1 VSPEKPLVVYDG
13 ACGFCRRWIARW
25 KASFGDRVEVASYQT
40 AASRFPE
47 MEAAGFREAVHLR
60 APDGTWTRGAE
71 AVFRALAAAPGRGW
85 LLWLYRRVPGFAPF
99 SEWVYRVVAANRPGL
114 SAATSWVWGRRLV
127 PPGERLTTWI
137 YLRLLATVY
146 LVAFVSLW
154 TQISGLA
161 GVQGILPARAY
172 LEAIASRY
180 GGTAYWLAPTLAWV
194 SPTDGF
200 LFALCGAGVALSIA
214 LALGFVPVAACFGL
228 WALYLSVSIPC
239 QEFLWF
245 QWDSLLLEAGFLAMF
260 LAPWRARSHPAT
272 DPKPSRAAL
281 WLSRWLLFRLIL
293 SSSIVKLAS
302 GDLSWR
308 HFRALEFHF
317 ETQPLPA
324 WTSWY
329 AHHASDT
336 VLRAATLGTLLVEGL
351 APFLIFAPRRIR
363 FVGAA
368 LIAGLQVA
376 VMATGNYAFFN
387 WLTLALCVLLLD
399 DGVWP
404 RRWREAAGVPEPEE
418 LGPAAEEPAPV
429 PEREPDP
436 AETTTAAPSPSPHAP
451 RRGRWHPWVVRP
463 LAALLVVLSLVP
475 FLRATNRETKWLGP
489 IEKVY
494 EGVWPFRTVNH
505 YGLFAVMTTRRPEI
519 VIEGSSNGVDWLEY
533 RFPYKPGDPRRMPQ
547 FVAPHQ
553 PRVDWQLWFAAL
565 SDIERQAWFL
575 SLCKR
580 LLEGSPPVLSLLD
593 WNPFPRA
600 PPRYLRSIIYEYR
613 YTDPPVRKATG
624 VWWLREPR
632 GFYGPVL
639 ALEGGQ
645 LVPVGVRPDTT
656 GTAAPEDATP

>member
-1 VSPEKPLVVYDG
+1 MHSGKPLLVYDG
-13 ACGFCRRWIARW
+13 ECGFCRRWIARW
-25 KASFGDRVEVASYQT
+25 KRSFGDRVEVVPYQDVAS
-40 AASRFPE
+40 SFPE
-47 MEAAGFREAVHLR
+47 IDADSFRESVHLR
-60 APDGTWTRGAE
+60 EPNGAWSRGAE
-71 AVFRALAAAPGRGW
+71 AVFRALANTPGRRW
-85 LLWLYRRVPGFAPF
+85 LLWLYRRLPGFAPL
-99 SEWVYRVVAANRPGL
+99 SEGVYRLVAANR
-114 SAATSWVWGRRLV
+114 SALFSATAWVWGRWLT
-127 PPGERLTTWI
+127 PPGERLTAWI
-137 YLRLLATVY
+137 YLRLVAAVY

-154 TQISGLA
+154 MQISGLA

-180 GGTAYWLAPTLAWV
+180 GGTAYWLAPTLAWI

-200 LFALCGAGVALSIA
+200 LFAMCGAGVVLSIL
-214 LALGFVPVAACFGL
+214 LALGFVPVLACFGL

-239 QEFLWF
+239 QDFLWF

-260 LAPWRARSHPAT
+260 LAPWRLRSHPAT
-272 DPKPSRAAL
+272 DPPPSRAAL
-281 WLSRWLLFRLIL
+281 WVSRWLLFRLII
-293 SSSIVKLAS
+293 SSAIVKLAS

-317 ETQPLPA
+317 ETQPIPA

-329 AHHASDT
+329 ADHLPGA
-336 VLRAATLGTLLVEGL
+336 VLRAATLGTLLIEGL

-363 FVGAA
+363 FLGAA
-368 LIAGLQVA
+368 LIGALQVA
-376 VMATGNYAFFN
+376 IMATGNYAFFN
-387 WLTLALCVLLLD
+387 WLTLALCVVLLD

-404 RRWREAAGVPEPEE
+404 KRWRQAAGVVEPEE
-418 LGPAAEEPAPV
+418 AETLRAEERAPAAAPAAQP
-429 PEREPDP
+429 
-436 AETTTAAPSPSPHAP
+436 AAP
-451 RRGRWHPWVVRP
+451 RGRWHPWVVRP
-463 LAALLVVLSLVP
+463 LALLLLVLSLVP
-475 FLRATNRETKWLGP
+475 ILRATNRETKWLGP

-519 VIEGSSNGVDWLEY
+519 VIEGSANGVDWLEY
-533 RFPYKPGDPRRMPQ
+533 EFPYKPGDPRRAPQ

-565 SDIERQAWFL
+565 SDIERQAWYL

-593 WNPFPRA
+593 RNPFPQA

-624 VWWLREPR
+624 VWWLREAR
-632 GFYGPVL
+632 SLYGPIL
-639 ALEGGQ
+639 TLENGQ
-645 LVPVGVRPDTT
+645 LMPVGVEPDT
-656 GTAAPEDATP
+656 TAAPERSAR

>member
-1 VSPEKPLVVYDG
+1 MNFEKPLLIYDG
-13 ACGFCRRWIARW
+13 ECGFCRRWIARW
-25 KASFGDRVEVASYQT
+25 KHSFGDRVEVAPCQDV
-40 AASRFPE
+40 ASRFPD
-47 MEAAGFREAVHLR
+47 MDPARFREAVHLR
-60 APDGTWTRGAE
+60 EPDGTWTRGAE
-71 AVFRALAAAPGRGW
+71 AVLRALAAAPGRGW
-85 LLWLYRRVPGFAPF
+85 PLRLYRHVPGFASV
-99 SEWVYRVVAANRPGL
+99 SEWVYRLVASNRPVLTGVT
-114 SAATSWVWGRRLV
+114 AWVWGRRLV
-127 PPGERLTTWI
+127 PPGERLTAWI
-137 YLRLLATVY
+137 YLRLLAAVY

-180 GGTAYWLAPTLAWV
+180 GGTAYWLAPTFAWI

-200 LFALCGAGVALSIA
+200 LFALCGAGVALSIL
-214 LALGFVPVAACFGL
+214 LALGFVPIACCVGL

-260 LAPWRARSHPAT
+260 LAPWRVRSHPRT
-272 DPKPSRAAL
+272 DPPPSRAAL
-281 WLSRWLLFRLIL
+281 WLSRWLLFRLTL
-293 SSSIVKLAS
+293 SSAIVKIAS
-302 GDLSWR
+302 GDPAWR
-308 HFRALEFHF
+308 NFRALEFHF
-317 ETQPLPA
+317 ETQPIPA
-324 WTSWY
+324 WTSY
-329 AHHASDT
+329 HAHHLPDT
-336 VLRAATLGTLLVEGL
+336 VLRAATLETLLIEGL

-363 FVGAA
+363 FMGAA
-368 LIAGLQVA
+368 LIAGLQVSI
-376 VMATGNYAFFN
+376 MATGNYAFFN

-404 RRWREAAGVPEPEE
+404 RRWRDAAGVREPDDSRS
-418 LGPAAEEPAPV
+418 PAV
-429 PEREPDP
+429 EREPEVEP
-436 AETTTAAPSPSPHAP
+436 RGAGS
-451 RRGRWHPWVVRP
+451 RRGAWHPWVVRP
-463 LAALLVVLSLVP
+463 VAALLVVLSLVP

-489 IEKVY
+489 VEKVY

-519 VIEGSSNGVDWLEY
+519 VIEGSANGVDWLEY
-533 RFPYKPGDPRRMPQ
+533 EFPYKPGDPRRAPG
-547 FVAPHQ
+547 FVGPHQ

-593 WNPFPRA
+593 RNPFPRA
-600 PPRYLRSIIYEYR
+600 PPRYLRSIVYEYR
-613 YTDPPVRKATG
+613 YTEPRVRKATG

-639 ALEGGQ
+639 ALEEGR
-645 LVPVGVRPDTT
+645 LVPVGVAPDTT
-656 GTAAPEDATP
+656 GTAPPAGSPRR

>member
-1 VSPEKPLVVYDG
+1 L
-13 ACGFCRRWIARW
+13 
-25 KASFGDRVEVASYQT
+25 
-40 AASRFPE
+40 
-47 MEAAGFREAVHLR
+47 
-60 APDGTWTRGAE
+60 
-71 AVFRALAAAPGRGW
+71 
-85 LLWLYRRVPGFAPF
+85 
-99 SEWVYRVVAANRPGL
+99 VAANRPALTGVT
-114 SAATSWVWGRRLV
+114 AWVWGRWLA
-127 PPGERLTTWI
+127 PPGERLAAWI
-137 YLRLLATVY
+137 YLRLLAAVY

-154 TQISGLA
+154 MQISGLA

-172 LEAIASRY
+172 LEAIAARY
-180 GGTAYWLAPTLAWV
+180 GGTAYWLAPTLAWI

-200 LFALCGAGVALSIA
+200 LFALCGAGVALSIL
-214 LALGFVPVAACFGL
+214 LALGLLPVACCIGL
-228 WALYLSVSIPC
+228 WILYLSVSIPC

-260 LAPWRARSHPAT
+260 LAPWRVRSHPAT
-272 DPKPSRAAL
+272 DPPPSRAGL
-281 WLSRWLLFRLIL
+281 WLSRWLLFRLVL
-293 SSSIVKLAS
+293 SSAIVKLAS
-302 GDLSWR
+302 GDVSWR

-317 ETQPLPA
+317 ETQPIPA

-329 AHHASDT
+329 VDHLPGAI
-336 VLRAATLGTLLVEGL
+336 LRAATLGTLLIEGL

-363 FVGAA
+363 FLGAA
-368 LIAGLQVA
+368 LIAGLQLA

-404 RRWREAAGVPEPEE
+404 RRWREAAGVPEPDER
-418 LGPAAEEPAPV
+418 EPAP
-429 PEREPDP
+429 
-436 AETTTAAPSPSPHAP
+436 AP

-505 YGLFAVMTTRRPEI
+505 YGLFAVMTTRRAEI
-519 VIEGSSNGVDWLEY
+519 VIEGSANGVDWLEY
-533 RFPYKPGDPRRMPQ
+533 GFPYKPGDPRRVPR

-565 SDIERQAWFL
+565 SDIERQAWYL

-593 WNPFPRA
+593 RNPFPA
-600 PPRYLRSIIYEYR
+600 EPPRYLRSILYEYR
-613 YTDPPVRKATG
+613 YTDPAVRKATG
-624 VWWLREPR
+624 VWWLRDPR
-632 GFYGPVL
+632 GLYGPIVT
-639 ALEGGQ
+639 LENGQ

-656 GTAAPEDATP
+656 SAPERAPPTSRSAPGPRSPP

>member
-1 VSPEKPLVVYDG
+1 MNSEKPLLVYDG
-13 ACGFCRRWIARW
+13 ECGFCRRWIARW
-25 KASFGDRVEVASYQT
+25 MRSLRDRVEVAPYQEV
-40 AASRFPE
+40 APRFPE
-47 MEAAGFREAVHLR
+47 IGVDRFRESVHLR
-60 APDGTWTRGAE
+60 EPGGAWTRGTE
-71 AVFRALAAAPGRGW
+71 AVFRALATSPRRKW
-85 LLWLYRRVPGFAPF
+85 LLWLYRRVPGFAPV
-99 SEWVYRVVAANRPGL
+99 SEGVYRFVAAHRPAL
-114 SAATSWVWGRRLV
+114 SSVTAWVWGRWLA

-137 YLRLLATVY
+137 YLRLLAAVY

-154 TQISGLA
+154 MQISGLA

-180 GGTAYWLAPTLAWV
+180 GGTAYWLAPTLAWI

-200 LFALCGAGVALSIA
+200 LFALCGAGVVLSIL

-228 WALYLSVSIPC
+228 WALYLSASIPC
-239 QEFLWF
+239 KEFLWF
-245 QWDSLLLEAGFLAMF
+245 QWDSLLLEAGFLALF
-260 LAPWRARSHPAT
+260 LAPWRLRSHPAT
-272 DPKPSRAAL
+272 DPEPSRAAL
-281 WLSRWLLFRLIL
+281 WVSRWLLFRLIL
-293 SSSIVKLAS
+293 SSAVVKLAS

-317 ETQPLPA
+317 ETQPLPV

-329 AHHASDT
+329 ADHLPGT
-336 VLRAATLGTLLVEGL
+336 FLRAATLGTLLIEGV

-363 FVGAA
+363 FFGAA

-376 VMATGNYAFFN
+376 IMATGNYAFFN

-404 RRWREAAGVPEPEE
+404 SRWRRAAGVPDPDEMESLPAPTGESPSE
-418 LGPAAEEPAPV
+418 AVAAEAEAAGPV
-429 PEREPDP
+429 PAR
-436 AETTTAAPSPSPHAP
+436 P
-451 RRGRWHPWVVRP
+451 RRTGGWHPWAVRP

-519 VIEGSSNGVDWLEY
+519 VIEGSTNGVDWMEY
-533 RFPYKPGDPRRMPQ
+533 RFPYKPGDPRRAPQ

-593 WNPFPRA
+593 RNPFPNA
-600 PPRYLRSIIYEYR
+600 PPRYLRSIVYEYR
-613 YTDPPVRKATG
+613 YTDPSVRKATG

-632 GFYGPVL
+632 SLYGPIL
-639 ALEGGQ
+639 TLENGQ
-645 LVPVGVRPDTT
+645 LVPVGAKADT
-656 GTAAPEDATP
+656 TAAPERTAP